1 MKLILKVLALPVILI
16 LKIFAVVVNVL
27 VKLSAYVLGPLMLF
41 ITICAVYSLVK
52 TNWTNAAI
60 LAVMDAVI
68 FAAMFAAGWIT
79 CIAEDACDG
88 LGAFLRS

>member
-1 MKLILKVLALPVILI
+1 MKLLLKVLALPVILI
-16 LKIFAVVVNVL
+16 LRIFALVVNVL

-60 LAVMDAVI
+60 LAVMDGVI
-68 FAAMFAAGWIT
+68 FVAMSAAEWLT
-79 CIAEDACDG
+79 WLAEDACDG
-88 LGAFLRS
+88 LSAFLHS

>member
-1 MKLILKVLALPVILI
+1 MKLLLKVLALPVILI

-27 VKLSAYVLGPLMLF
+27 IKLSTYVLGPLMLF

-52 TNWTNAAI
+52 ANWMNVAI

-68 FAAMFAAGWIT
+68 FAACFAAGWIT
-79 CIAEDACDG
+79 CLAEDACDG
-88 LGAFLRS
+88 LLAFLHS

>member
-1 MKLILKVLALPVILI
+1 MKLLLKILTLPVILI
-16 LKIFAVVVNVL
+16 LKIFAVTVNIL
-27 VKLSAYVLGPLMLF
+27 VKLSAYILGPLMLF

-68 FAAMFAAGWIT
+68 FAAMFAAGWII
-79 CIAEDACDG
+79 CLAEDACDG
-88 LGAFLRS
+88 LKSFLNS